1 MNYSENV
8 LAQVQANLDNFC
20 VKQRTDFEAISTDLV
35 PVVDYTQSLL
45 QGGKRFR
52 ALFCYWAWRASLSES
67 SYHQS
72 EQEVNESE
80 LAIAGIAAS
89 LEMFHAAALVH
100 DDLLDQSD
108 TRRGA
113 PAIHKRF
120 ETLHKEKQWAGAP
133 ERFGVAGSV
142 LVGDLMLGW
151 SSEIFGNALLH
162 SPNREI
168 ESACRDEFS
177 LMRVEVMAG
186 QYLDVLEENAATT
199 RPVKEGV
206 GRAEKV
212 ILYKTAKYS
221 IEAPLRIGAAFAG
234 ADQSTLNV
242 FTQFG
247 IPLGIAFQLRDDIL
261 GVFGDPSITGKP
273 AGDDLRE
280 GKRTVLVALTR
291 EALTE
296 QSPSMAASFEELLTS
311 RELDAQQIA
320 FMQKLIQESGA
331 LEKTERMITEL
342 ADRSLDSL
350 DSSALE
356 ETAKSALKS
365 LALKVIN
372 RDA

>member
-1 MNYSENV
+1 MNYSTN
-8 LAQVQANLDNFC
+8 LLGQVQANLDSFC
-20 VKQRTDFEAISTDLV
+20 QKQRTDFEAISTDLI

-52 ALFCYWAWRASLSES
+52 ALFCYWAWRACLSDS

-72 EQEVNESE
+72 EQEIQDSE
-80 LAIAGIAAS
+80 QAIAGIAAS

-120 ETLHKEKQWAGAP
+120 ETLHKEKSWAGAP

-162 SPNREI
+162 SPNRDI

-186 QYLDVLEENAATT
+186 QYLDVLEENAAAT
-199 RPVKEGV
+199 RPVSEGV

-234 ADQSTLNV
+234 ADPAKLSQ

-261 GVFGDPSITGKP
+261 GVFGDPSVTGKP

-280 GKRTVLVALTR
+280 GKRTVLVALTL

-296 QSPSMAASFEELLTS
+296 RSPSMAESFEELLTS
-311 RELDAQQIA
+311 RELDTHQIA
-320 FMQKLIQESGA
+320 FMQKLIKDSGA
-331 LEKTERMITEL
+331 LEKTERMIVEL
-342 ADRSLDSL
+342 GDRSLESL
-350 DSSALE
+350 DAANLE
-356 ETAKSALKS
+356 ESAKATLKA
-365 LALKVIN
+365 LALKVIS

>member
-20 VKQRTDFEAISTDLV
+20 VKQRSDFEAISTDLV

-120 ETLHKEKQWAGAP
+120 ETLHKEKQWAGSP

-331 LEKTERMITEL
+331 LAKTERMITEL

>member
-1 MNYSENV
+1 MKSSE
-8 LAQVQANLDNFC
+8 LLLTQVQENLDSFC
-20 VKQRTDFEAISTDLV
+20 HKQRSDFEAISADLV
-35 PVVDYTQSLL
+35 PVVDFTQSLL

-52 ALFCYWAWRASLSES
+52 ALFCYWAWRSALSQSL
-67 SYHQS
+67 HQQS
-72 EQEVNESE
+72 QAEVAESE
-80 LAIAGIAAS
+80 AAIAGIAAS

-120 ETLHKEKQWAGAP
+120 ETLHAEKAWAGSP

-162 SPNREI
+162 SPTREI

-186 QYLDVLEENAATT
+186 QYLDVLEENAAAT
-199 RPVKEGV
+199 RSLSEAV

-234 ADQSTLNV
+234 ADQATLNS
-242 FTQFG
+242 FTSFG

-261 GVFGDPSITGKP
+261 GVFGDPSVTGKP

-280 GKRTVLVALTR
+280 GKRTVLVALTK
-291 EALTE
+291 
-296 QSPSMAASFEELLTS
+296 QSLAARSNSMSDAFEELLTS
-311 RELDAQQIA
+311 RELETQQIE
-320 FMQKLIQESGA
+320 FMQQLIKESGA
-331 LEKTERMITEL
+331 LDKTERMINEL
-342 ADRSLDSL
+342 ADRSLEAL
-350 DSSALE
+350 DEAFLDTE
-356 ETAKSALKS
+356 AKEVLRS

-372 RDA
+372 RDS

>member
-1 MNYSENV
+1 
-8 LAQVQANLDNFC
+8 
-20 VKQRTDFEAISTDLV
+20 
-35 PVVDYTQSLL
+35 
-45 QGGKRFR
+45 
-52 ALFCYWAWRASLSES
+52 
-67 SYHQS
+67 
-72 EQEVNESE
+72 
-80 LAIAGIAAS
+80 
-89 LEMFHAAALVH
+89 
-100 DDLLDQSD
+100 
-108 TRRGA
+108 
-113 PAIHKRF
+113 
-120 ETLHKEKQWAGAP
+120 
-133 ERFGVAGSV
+133 
-142 LVGDLMLGW
+142 
-151 SSEIFGNALLH
+151 
-162 SPNREI
+162 
-168 ESACRDEFS
+168 
-177 LMRVEVMAG
+177 MRVEVMAG

-261 GVFGDPSITGKP
+261 GVFGDPSVTGKP

-296 QSPSMAASFEELLTS
+296 QSPSMANSFEELLTS

-320 FMQKLIQESGA
+320 FMQKLIQESRA

-350 DSSALE
+350 ESSNLE
-356 ETAKSALKS
+356 ETAKSALKL

>member
-1 MNYSENV
+1 
-8 LAQVQANLDNFC
+8 
-20 VKQRTDFEAISTDLV
+20 LV
-35 PVVDYTQSLL
+35 PVVDYTSSLL

-52 ALFCYWAWRASLSES
+52 AQFCYWAWRASLVES
-67 SYHQS
+67 NYRQT
-72 EQEVNESE
+72 EQEVYESE
-80 LAIAGIAAS
+80 QAIAGIAAS

-100 DDLLDQSD
+100 DDLFDQSD

-113 PAIHKRF
+113 PSIHKRF
-120 ETLHKEKQWAGAP
+120 EELHKSRNWAGAP
-133 ERFGVAGSV
+133 ERFGTAGSV

-186 QYLDVLEENAATT
+186 QYLDVLEENAAAT
-199 RPVKEGV
+199 RHVSEGV

-221 IEAPLRIGAAFAG
+221 IEAPLRIGASFAG
-234 ADQSTLNV
+234 ADQGTLGT

-261 GVFGDPSITGKP
+261 GVYGDPSVTGKP

-280 GKRTVLVALTR
+280 GKRTVLVALTK
-291 EALTE
+291 EALSE
-296 QSPSMAASFEELLTS
+296 KSPSMAKSFEELLTS
-311 RELDAQQIA
+311 RDLDAQQIE
-320 FMQKLIQESGA
+320 FMQKIIEDSGA
-331 LEKTERMITEL
+331 LAKTERMISEL
-342 ADRSLDSL
+342 ADRSLECL
-350 DSSALE
+350 ESSNFELE
-356 ETAKSALKS
+356 AKNQLKA

-372 RDA
+372 RVA

>member
-8 LAQVQANLDNFC
+8 LAQVQTNLDDFC
-20 VKQRTDFEAISTDLV
+20 VKQRSDFEAISSDLI

-72 EQEVNESE
+72 EQEVNDSE
-80 LAIAGIAAS
+80 QAIAGIAAS

-120 ETLHKEKQWAGAP
+120 ESLHKEKHWAGAP

-261 GVFGDPSITGKP
+261 GVFGDPSVTGKP

-296 QSPSMAASFEELLTS
+296 QSPSMANSFEELLTS

-350 DSSALE
+350 ESSNLE
-356 ETAKSALKS
+356 ETAKSALKL

>member
-8 LAQVQANLDNFC
+8 LAQVQTNLDDFC
-20 VKQRTDFEAISTDLV
+20 VKQRSDFEAISSDLI
-35 PVVDYTQSLL
+35 PVVDYTHSLL

-72 EQEVNESE
+72 EQEVNDSE
-80 LAIAGIAAS
+80 QAIAGIAAS

-120 ETLHKEKQWAGAP
+120 ESLHKEKQWAGAP

-261 GVFGDPSITGKP
+261 GVFGDPSVTGKP

-296 QSPSMAASFEELLTS
+296 QSPSMANSFEELLTS

-350 DSSALE
+350 ESSNLE
-356 ETAKSALKS
+356 ETAKSALKL

>member
-1 MNYSENV
+1 
-8 LAQVQANLDNFC
+8 
-20 VKQRTDFEAISTDLV
+20 
-35 PVVDYTQSLL
+35 
-45 QGGKRFR
+45 
-52 ALFCYWAWRASLSES
+52 
-67 SYHQS
+67 
-72 EQEVNESE
+72 
-80 LAIAGIAAS
+80 
-89 LEMFHAAALVH
+89 
-100 DDLLDQSD
+100 
-108 TRRGA
+108 
-113 PAIHKRF
+113 
-120 ETLHKEKQWAGAP
+120 
-133 ERFGVAGSV
+133 
-142 LVGDLMLGW
+142 
-151 SSEIFGNALLH
+151 
-162 SPNREI
+162 
-168 ESACRDEFS
+168 
-177 LMRVEVMAG
+177 MRVEVMAG

-199 RPVKEGV
+199 RPVSEGV

-234 ADQSTLNV
+234 ADQATLGA

-280 GKRTVLVALTR
+280 GKRTVLVALTL

-296 QSPSMAASFEELLTS
+296 KSPSMAASFEELLTS

-320 FMQKLIQESGA
+320 FMQKLIQDSGA
-331 LEKTERMITEL
+331 LEKTERMIVEL

-350 DSSALE
+350 DASSLE
-356 ETAKSALKS
+356 PTAKAELKS

>member
-120 ETLHKEKQWAGAP
+120 ETLHKEKQWAGSP

-331 LEKTERMITEL
+331 LAKTERMITEL

>member
-1 MNYSENV
+1 
-8 LAQVQANLDNFC
+8 
-20 VKQRTDFEAISTDLV
+20 
-35 PVVDYTQSLL
+35 
-45 QGGKRFR
+45 
-52 ALFCYWAWRASLSES
+52 
-67 SYHQS
+67 
-72 EQEVNESE
+72 
-80 LAIAGIAAS
+80 
-89 LEMFHAAALVH
+89 
-100 DDLLDQSD
+100 
-108 TRRGA
+108 
-113 PAIHKRF
+113 
-120 ETLHKEKQWAGAP
+120 
-133 ERFGVAGSV
+133 
-142 LVGDLMLGW
+142 
-151 SSEIFGNALLH
+151 
-162 SPNREI
+162 
-168 ESACRDEFS
+168 
-177 LMRVEVMAG
+177 MRVEVMAG

-261 GVFGDPSITGKP
+261 GVFGDPSVTGKP

-296 QSPSMAASFEELLTS
+296 QSPSMANSFEELLTS

-350 DSSALE
+350 ESSNLE
-356 ETAKSALKS
+356 ETAKSALKL

>member
-1 MNYSENV
+1 
-8 LAQVQANLDNFC
+8 
-20 VKQRTDFEAISTDLV
+20 
-35 PVVDYTQSLL
+35 
-45 QGGKRFR
+45 
-52 ALFCYWAWRASLSES
+52 
-67 SYHQS
+67 
-72 EQEVNESE
+72 
-80 LAIAGIAAS
+80 
-89 LEMFHAAALVH
+89 
-100 DDLLDQSD
+100 
-108 TRRGA
+108 
-113 PAIHKRF
+113 
-120 ETLHKEKQWAGAP
+120 
-133 ERFGVAGSV
+133 
-142 LVGDLMLGW
+142 
-151 SSEIFGNALLH
+151 
-162 SPNREI
+162 
-168 ESACRDEFS
+168 
-177 LMRVEVMAG
+177 MRVEVMAG

-261 GVFGDPSITGKP
+261 GVFGDPSVTGKP

-296 QSPSMAASFEELLTS
+296 QSPSMANSFEELLTS

-350 DSSALE
+350 ESSNLE
-356 ETAKSALKS
+356 ETAKSALKI

>member
-1 MNYSENV
+1 MNYSTN
-8 LAQVQANLDNFC
+8 LLGQVQANLDSFC
-20 VKQRTDFEAISTDLV
+20 QKQRTDFEAISTDLI

-52 ALFCYWAWRASLSES
+52 ALFCYWAWRSCLNDS
-67 SYHQS
+67 SYLQS
-72 EQEVNESE
+72 EQEIQDSE
-80 LAIAGIAAS
+80 QAIAGIAAS

-120 ETLHKEKQWAGAP
+120 ETLHKEKSWAGAP

-186 QYLDVLEENAATT
+186 QYLDVLEENAAAT
-199 RPVKEGV
+199 RPVSEGV

-234 ADQSTLNV
+234 ADPAKLSQ

-261 GVFGDPSITGKP
+261 GVFGDPSVTGKP

-280 GKRTVLVALTR
+280 GKRTVLVALTL

-296 QSPSMAASFEELLTS
+296 RSPSMAESFEELLTS
-311 RELDAQQIA
+311 RELDTHQIA
-320 FMQKLIQESGA
+320 FMQKLIKDSGA
-331 LEKTERMITEL
+331 LEKTERMIVEL
-342 ADRSLDSL
+342 GNRSLESL
-350 DSSALE
+350 DAANLE
-356 ETAKSALKS
+356 ESAKATLKA
-365 LALKVIN
+365 LALKVIS

>member
-20 VKQRTDFEAISTDLV
+20 HKQRSDFEAISTDLV

-67 SYHQS
+67 AYHQS

-80 LAIAGIAAS
+80 QAIAGIAAS

-113 PAIHKRF
+113 PSIHKRF
-120 ETLHKEKQWAGAP
+120 ETLHKDKQWAGAP

-234 ADQSTLNV
+234 ADQSTLGV

-261 GVFGDPSITGKP
+261 GVFGDPSVTGKP

-296 QSPSMAASFEELLTS
+296 QSPSMADSFEELLTS

-331 LEKTERMITEL
+331 LAKTERMITEL
-342 ADRSLDSL
+342 ADRSLDAL
-350 DSSALE
+350 ESSNLE
-356 ETAKSALKS
+356 ETAKAALKS

>member
-1 MNYSENV
+1 MNYSTN
-8 LAQVQANLDNFC
+8 LLGQVQANLDSFC
-20 VKQRTDFEAISTDLV
+20 QKQRTDFEAISADLI

-52 ALFCYWAWRASLSES
+52 ALFCYWAWRACLNDS

-72 EQEVNESE
+72 EQEIQDSE
-80 LAIAGIAAS
+80 QAIAGIAAS

-120 ETLHKEKQWAGAP
+120 ETLHKEKSWAGAP

-186 QYLDVLEENAATT
+186 QYLDVLEENAAAT
-199 RPVKEGV
+199 RPVSEGV

-234 ADQSTLNV
+234 ADPAKLSQ

-261 GVFGDPSITGKP
+261 GVFGDPSVTGKP

-280 GKRTVLVALTR
+280 GKRTVLVALTL

-296 QSPSMAASFEELLTS
+296 RSPSMAESFEELLTS
-311 RELDAQQIA
+311 RELDTHQIA
-320 FMQKLIQESGA
+320 FMQKLIKDSGA
-331 LEKTERMITEL
+331 LEKTERMIVEL
-342 ADRSLDSL
+342 GDRSLESL
-350 DSSALE
+350 DTANLE
-356 ETAKSALKS
+356 ESAKATLKA
-365 LALKVIN
+365 LALKVIS